1 MNKLNNIFKKV
12 AELEKNAQEVKLG
25 MNIELAS
32 IKELQT
38 ATDIMKKF
46 EPDVQKIVD
55 VFEQKVNEV
64 NKAFVAL
71 RNERNIFYVWANN
84 EAPARIRDFEKAAKA
99 LGLEVN
105 NLPEVIA
112 LKKEIENTKKL
123 IKALDGYK
131 EPNDMF

>member
-1 MNKLNNIFKKV
+1 MNKLNDIFKKV

-25 MNIELAS
+25 MHVELAS

-46 EPDVQKIVD
+46 EPDVQKIVN

-112 LKKEIENTKKL
+112 LKKEIENTKEL

>member
-112 LKKEIENTKKL
+112 LKKEIENTKEL